1 MVRMFRRAAI
11 CAALLAAGAAQAAPV
26 TYSIVSKLSKVSFSL
41 EHQGFIPVSG
51 TLKIAP
57 GSFVFDHEDW
67 SKSSVMASMPT
78 RMLDMGDGLW
88 NGQIRDDES
97 WMALFKQ
104 PEIRFRSTRI
114 ERRDGMS
121 GVLHG
126 ELTVAGVMRPVALQ
140 MKVNKIGK
148 NRISDKQSVGIT
160 ATSMI
165 KRSEFGLD
173 AYLDLVGDEISVQ
186 IQLEGVVGPDPD
198 AAKEAQMNSGQMS
211 SGPASG
217 GAH

>member
-1 MVRMFRRAAI
+1 MFRH
-11 CAALLAAGAAQAAPV
+11 AALCIALFVATAAQAAPV
-26 TYSIVSKLSKVSFSL
+26 TYTIVSKLSKVSFSL

-67 SKSSVMASMPT
+67 SKSSVMVSLPT

-88 NGQIRDDES
+88 NSQIREDDS

-114 ERRDGMS
+114 ERKDAMN

-126 ELTVAGVMRPVALQ
+126 ELTVAGVTRPVALM
-140 MKVNKIGK
+140 MKVNKVGL
-148 NRISDKQSVGIT
+148 NRVSEKQSVGIT
-160 ATSMI
+160 ASSTI
-165 KRSEFGLD
+165 RRSDFGLD
-173 AYLDLVGDEISVQ
+173 AYMDLVGDEIAVQ
-186 IQLEGVVGPDPD
+186 IQLEAAVGADTE
-198 AAKEAQMNSGQMS
+198 AAKEIQLNSGV
-211 SGPASG
+211 
-217 GAH
+217 H